1 MKAAYYS
8 TNGEPDVLQYGEVE
22 EPRCGPE
29 DITIKVTA
37 ISLEGGDLLNRRYT
51 QPEGRIHIPGYQAA
65 GVVAKVGDLVET
77 IRAGDRVVGFNWS
90 GSHADLFVVPQHL
103 AYPVP
108 AELDLVTAAAVPV
121 AFGTAR
127 EALFEFGRLAVGE
140 TVLIHGA
147 GGNVGIALVQ
157 FAKRAGAT
165 VIGTASSDEKLDRLR
180 QLGLDH
186 GINSR
191 GDDIRK
197 TVSELTGGAGVD
209 LVVDLVGAPGF
220 PEVFASLRR
229 RGRMVLVGAASGQ
242 IPSLDYHGI
251 RKAGL
256 TVTGLLFGK
265 EMHTPRVHSM
275 ISEIFAD
282 VVAGRLVVPIE
293 KKFALGDAAAAHRY
307 AEQSRPFGKVILVP

>member
-1 MKAAYYS
+1 
-8 TNGEPDVLQYGEVE
+8 
-22 EPRCGPE
+22 
-29 DITIKVTA
+29 
-37 ISLEGGDLLNRRYT
+37 
-51 QPEGRIHIPGYQAA
+51 
-65 GVVAKVGDLVET
+65 
-77 IRAGDRVVGFNWS
+77 
-90 GSHADLFVVPQHL
+90 
-103 AYPVP
+103 
-108 AELDLVTAAAVPV
+108 
-121 AFGTAR
+121 
-127 EALFEFGRLAVGE
+127 
-140 TVLIHGA
+140 
-147 GGNVGIALVQ
+147 
-157 FAKRAGAT
+157 
-165 VIGTASSDEKLDRLR
+165 
-180 QLGLDH
+180 
-186 GINSR
+186 
-191 GDDIRK
+191 
-197 TVSELTGGAGVD
+197 VD